1 MFILHA
7 PQVQHDV
14 EKGLRM
20 PAPTLSALLAP
31 ASTAVLTMELQR
43 GVAGDLSFIPAL
55 AEAVADTGAATA
67 AGKVCALARSAGAM
81 VVHCT
86 LEQRPGAVGYRK
98 NARMLGMWARQRS
111 PQGQLAC
118 EHGSPEAD
126 LMPELGVQPT
136 DVIVPRHSG
145 VTPFAPSALDTLLR
159 NSDISTVVATGVSV
173 NMGIPGLAMEAVNLG
188 YDVVVVRE
196 AVAGF
201 PAEYAAQVMDNSL
214 ALLTTI
220 VTLSDLQQEWGSRR

>member
-1 MFILHA
+1 
-7 PQVQHDV
+7 
-14 EKGLRM
+14 M
-20 PAPTLSALLAP
+20 PTPALDQLINP

-55 AEAVADTGAATA
+55 ADSVSATGAAAA
-67 AGKVCALARSAGAM
+67 AGEVCALARGAGAM

-86 LEQRPGAVGYRK
+86 LEQRPGGVGYRA
-98 NARMLGMWARQRS
+98 NARMLGMWARLRS
-111 PQGQLAC
+111 SDGHLAC
-118 EHGSPEAD
+118 EEGTREAA
-126 LMPELGVQPT
+126 LMPELGAQPT
-136 DVIVPRHSG
+136 DVVVPRHSG

-159 NSDISTVVATGVSV
+159 NSGIRTVIATGVSV
-173 NMGIPGLAMEAVNLG
+173 NMGIPGLSIEAVNLG

-201 PAEYAAQVMDNSL
+201 PQAYADQVMDNSL

-220 VTLSDLQQEWGSRR
+220 IGVGDLRAAWSQDR

>member
-1 MFILHA
+1 
-7 PQVQHDV
+7 
-14 EKGLRM
+14 
-20 PAPTLSALLAP
+20 
-31 ASTAVLTMELQR
+31 MELQR
-43 GVAGDLSFIPAL
+43 GVSGDLSFIPAL
-55 AEAVADTGAATA
+55 AQAVTETGAAKA
-67 AGKVCALARSAGAM
+67 AGEVCALARGAGAM

-111 PQGQLAC
+111 ADGRLAC
-118 EHGSPEAD
+118 EEGSPEAEV
-126 LMPELGVQPT
+126 MPEVGLAPT
-136 DVIVPRHSG
+136 DVVVPRHSG

-159 NSDISTVVATGVSV
+159 NCDIATVVVTGVSV

-188 YDVVVVRE
+188 YDVVVVRD

-201 PAEYAAQVMDNSL
+201 PKEYADQVMANSL

-220 VTLSDLQQEWGSRR
+220 VSLDDVRAVWG